1 MRQISALLVATEQ
14 CVVLRLERL
23 RVLLVET
30 VVDQSLVRQ
39 VGQSEFTKGAILMLE
54 QLAVYLL
61 QSPNSKLVLD

>member
-1 MRQISALLVATEQ
+1 M
-14 CVVLRLERL
+14 VLRLERL